1 MINED
6 FEIGCMIKENSPHF
20 VINVVS
26 SHSCKSGGRSME
38 CASYY
43 SKDLTIN
50 DPLGL
55 ILCYLKYGR
64 DKDLKNPEVGKFIS
78 EFLAERDLIS
88 DDIKCRIESIEIIYV
103 DRISCLHKV
112 NFPKIKDINEII
124 EKIKIYENNRRT
136 LE

>member
-6 FEIGCMIKENSPHF
+6 FEIGRMIREKSPHF
-20 VINVVS
+20 VINVVF
-26 SHSCKSGGRSME
+26 SHSCKSGRSQE

-55 ILCYLKYGR
+55 VLCYLKYGG
-64 DKDLKNPEVGKFIS
+64 DKDLENPEVGKFIS
-78 EFLAERDLIS
+78 EFLEERDLIF

-103 DRISCLHKV
+103 DRLSCLHEV
-112 NFPKIKDINEII
+112 NFPKIKDINEVI
-124 EKIKIYENNRRT
+124 EKIKI
-136 LE
+136 LKS